1 MLLSI
6 LILLI
11 IFISVYFKFYK
22 KNLYIVGLIL
32 MLSLVTIRNI
42 EPFQGISEDKY
53 LGVKGPATINNL
65 QNLQDKDIQHI
76 ESQLKT
82 VKGIYQQKLDDQN
95 VKNIKTIP
103 IRNSCQV
110 ISSANINT
118 DLSYNSANQLA
129 SNKGKFTK
137 NEMVN
142 VLKRLR
148 ETIQ

>member
-6 LILLI
+6 LILVI
-11 IFISVYFKFYK
+11 IFITLYFKLYK

-32 MLSLVTIRNI
+32 FLSLITLRNI
-42 EPFQGISEDKY
+42 EPFKNASEDKY
-53 LGVKGPATINNL
+53 LGIKGPATVNNL

-95 VKNIKTIP
+95 VKNVKTIP
-103 IRNSCQV
+103 IKNSCQV
-110 ISSANINT
+110 ISSADINT

-129 SNKGKFTK
+129 SNKGKFSK
-137 NEMVN
+137 KEMVN